1 MRLQTAKM
9 VIPSH
14 YVIRDILHTVR
25 SRNSEE
31 IRKTCEKYASRYR
44 DDTELA
50 EVCSVVS
57 TDAGKIREKEFGE
70 MESMLEEL
78 LSARRHIINPAE

>member
-1 MRLQTAKM
+1 MI
-9 VIPSH
+9 VPSH

-31 IRKTCEKYASRYR
+31 IRRTCVKYASRYR
-44 DDTELA
+44 DDAELA
-50 EVCSVVS
+50 EVCSIVS
-57 TDAGKIREKEFGE
+57 TDTGEMHESGFAE